1 MQKKSKKKKNDIFSG
16 VPDKSILWKELTA
29 ARKQEMSHCL
39 PGLTTKLAYCGEE
52 AWVNSPKTF
61 ERSLFKVGEI

>member
-1 MQKKSKKKKNDIFSG
+1 MQKKTKKKSDIFHG
-16 VPDKSILWKELTA
+16 VPDKQISWKELTA
-29 ARKQEMSHCL
+29 ARKQEMGNCL
-39 PGLTTKLAYCGEE
+39 PGFTTKLIYGGNE